1 MDAYDPKRIEAK
13 WQAWWDEHA
22 TFQTDGRAPRAEKF
36 YCLTMFPYPS
46 GMLHVGHGRN
56 YIMGDVVSRYKMMRG
71 CEVLSPM
78 GWDAFG
84 LPAENAAIKNQK
96 LPATWVRENIAYMKG
111 QFRRWGVGY
120 DWRREV
126 NTSAPDY
133 YKWTQWI
140 FLVLHERGLAYRKQ
154 APVNWCPSCQTG
166 LANEEVVDGRCE
178 RCGAEATLKDLPQ
191 WFFRI
196 TEYAQ
201 RLLEDLALL
210 EKWPETVRTMQAN
223 WIGRS
228 EGARVDFRLED
239 PGAPGLPI
247 FTTRPDTLWGVTFM
261 SLAPEHP
268 LIAKLVAGTKR
279 EKEVLA
285 FSERARRQGTVARS
299 DAAVEKEG
307 VWTGT
312 YCVNPVNG
320 EKVPLWVANYALMEY
335 GTGAVMAVPAHDQ
348 RDFEFAK
355 KYGLAI
361 RVVIQPSEPAAE
373 AAGQS
378 PGAGPTLRPEDLT
391 EAYVGPGTMVNSGAM
406 SGTPTPEG
414 IPEVIRYLERKEM
427 GAGTVNY
434 RIRDWLISRQRY
446 WGAPIPIVHCAKCG
460 EVPVPVEA
468 LPVQLPP
475 ETEVEFP
482 PRGESPLAK
491 VKTWVE
497 TRCPKCGGPA
507 QRETDTLAQWLCSC
521 WYFLRYTMN
530 DAERKATGNAKPFDR
545 AAVDYWMPVDQYI
558 GGVEHAVLHLL
569 YTRFICKVLHDAGH
583 VGFCE
588 PFAALFTQGM
598 ICKQS
603 PKTGKLEKMS
613 KSKGNVVSPDAVI
626 EAYGADTQRLYTLF
640 VGPPQK
646 DAEWQDDAVVGARR
660 FLERLWQLVSDVR
673 RNDWPSSF
681 LLTKGHN
688 PVESG
693 PGLLDT
699 LWHEGNRLI
708 KLVTEDIEVNW
719 QFNTAIAKIMQFSNS
734 LGILRGLFA
743 RMDQGRHEA
752 QQAGFDAEKP
762 DPETGFSYV
771 TAAIL
776 AGSQQQYVP
785 LTRGVPF
792 TFNAVRHKKA
802 DEQPGPTCLWDYP
815 EIRFAI
821 ETMVRLLHPFV
832 PHVTEELWEA
842 LGHEP
847 SVLAAGW
854 PEFDEAA
861 CAEDVLEIPI
871 QVNGKLRARIT
882 VPADA
887 SEEAVREAALGSE
900 RVKEVLGGATVRKV
914 IVVPGR
920 LVNIVAK

>member
-1 MDAYDPKRIEAK
+1 
-13 WQAWWDEHA
+13 
-22 TFQTDGRAPRAEKF
+22 
-36 YCLTMFPYPS
+36 
-46 GMLHVGHGRN
+46 MLHVGHGRN
-56 YIMGDVVSRYKMMRG
+56 YIIGDVVTRYKMMRG

-84 LPAENAAIKNQK
+84 LPAENAAIKNKK

-126 NTSAPDY
+126 TTSAPDY

-140 FLVLHERGLAYRKQ
+140 FLVLYERGLAYRKH

-178 RCGAEATLKDLPQ
+178 RCGAVATLKDLPQ

-210 EKWPETVRTMQAN
+210 DKWPETVRTMQAN

-228 EGARVDFRLED
+228 EGARVEFRLED

-268 LIAKLVAGTKR
+268 LIAKLVKGTPR

-307 VWTGT
+307 VWTGA

-320 EKVPLWVANYALMEY
+320 ERVPLWVANYALMEY

-355 KYGLAI
+355 KYGLPI
-361 RVVIQPSEPAAE
+361 RVVIQPSEPAAGLSGVAQRAKSE
-373 AAGQS
+373 AAGHS
-378 PGAGPTLRPEDLT
+378 PGTGTTLRAEDLT
-391 EAYVGPGTMVNSGAM
+391 EAYVEAGVMADSGDL
-406 SGTPTPEG
+406 SGTPTPDG
-414 IPEVIRYLERKEM
+414 IPEVIRYLEKKGM

-446 WGAPIPIVHCAKCG
+446 WGAPIPIIYCAKCG
-460 EVPVPVEA
+460 EVPAPVGA
-468 LPVQLPP
+468 LPVELPD

-491 VKTWVE
+491 VKEWVE
-497 TRCPKCGGPA
+497 TQCPKCGGA
-507 QRETDTLAQWLCSC
+507 ARRETDTLAQWLCSC
-521 WYFLRYTMN
+521 WYFLRYTMT
-530 DAERKATGNAKPFDR
+530 DAERQATGNAKPFDR

-569 YTRFICKVLHDAGH
+569 YTRFICKVLYDAGH
-583 VGFCE
+583 VGFRE

-603 PKTGKLEKMS
+603 PRTGKLEKMS

-626 EAYGADTQRLYTLF
+626 NEYGADTQRLYTLF

-646 DAEWQDDAVVGARR
+646 DAEWQDDAVVGAKR
-660 FLERLWQLVSDVR
+660 FLDRVWRQAGEYPAAIAGAEPYAGDGRD
-673 RNDWPSSF
+673 
-681 LLTKGHN
+681 LTPEARAVWRKTHQ
-688 PVESG
+688 
-693 PGLLDT
+693 T
-699 LWHEGNRLI
+699 IR
-708 KLVTEDIEVNW
+708 KVTEDIEHSW
-719 QFNTAIAKIMQFSNS
+719 QFNTAIAAVMELS
-734 LGILRGLFA
+734 
-743 RMDQGRHEA
+743 
-752 QQAGFDAEKP
+752 
-762 DPETGFSYV
+762 
-771 TAAIL
+771 
-776 AGSQQQYVP
+776 
-785 LTRGVPF
+785 
-792 TFNAVRHKKA
+792 NAVAAAGEALERA
-802 DEQPGPTCLWDYP
+802 PAVARLALE
-815 EIRFAI
+815 A
-821 ETMVRLLHPFV
+821 MVRLLHPLV
-832 PHVTEELWEA
+832 PHVTEELWQA

-847 SVLAAGW
+847 SILAAGW
-854 PEFDEAA
+854 PEYNESA

-882 VPADA
+882 VPAGA

-900 RVKEVLGGATVRKV
+900 RVKEVLGGATIRKV
-914 IVVPGR
+914 IVVSGR

>member
-1 MDAYDPKRIEAK
+1 MDAYDPKTIEAK
-13 WQAWWDEHA
+13 WQAWWEAHG
-22 TFQTDGRAPRAEKF
+22 TFRAEGRRPRDKKF

-46 GMLHVGHGRN
+46 GTLHVGHGRN
-56 YIMGDVVSRYKMMRG
+56 YIIGDVVTRYKMMRG
-71 CEVLSPM
+71 AEVLSPM

-96 LPATWVRENIAYMKG
+96 LPATWVRENVARMKD

-126 NTSAPDY
+126 NTSSPDY

-140 FLVLHERGLAYRKQ
+140 FLVLHERGLAYRKH
-154 APVNWCPSCQTG
+154 APVNWCPSCRTG

-196 TEYAQ
+196 TEYAE
-201 RLLEDLALL
+201 RLLEDLSLL

-228 EGARVDFRLED
+228 EGARVEFRLED
-239 PGAPGLPI
+239 GTPLPI

-268 LIAKLVAGTKR
+268 LIAKLVAGSER
-279 EKEVLA
+279 EREVLA
-285 FSERARRQGTVARS
+285 FCERVRRQPAAARS

-307 VWTGT
+307 VPTGA
-312 YCVNPVNG
+312 CCINPVSG
-320 EKVPLWVANYALMEY
+320 ERVPLWVANYALMEY

-355 KYGLAI
+355 KYGLPI
-361 RVVIQPSEPAAE
+361 RVVIQPQGKS
-373 AAGQS
+373 
-378 PGAGPTLRPEDLT
+378 LRADEIQ
-391 EAYVGPGTMVNSGAM
+391 EAYVEAGVMADSGDL
-406 SGTPTPEG
+406 SGTPTPSG
-414 IPEVIRYLERKEM
+414 IPEVMAHLEKQGW
-427 GAGTVNY
+427 GARTVHY

-460 EVPVPVEA
+460 EVPVPVEK
-468 LPVQLPP
+468 LPVELPP
-475 ETEVEFP
+475 ETAVEFP

-491 VKTWVE
+491 VSAWVN
-497 TRCPKCGGPA
+497 TKCPACGGA
-507 QRETDTLAQWLCSC
+507 ANRETDTLAQWLCSC
-521 WYFLRYTMN
+521 WYFLRYTMT
-530 DAERKATGNAKPFDR
+530 DEERRASGNAKPFDR

-569 YTRFICKVLHDAGH
+569 YTRFICKVLCDAGH
-583 VGFCE
+583 VGFRE
-588 PFAALFTQGM
+588 PFQALFTQGM

-603 PKTGKLEKMS
+603 PRTGKLEKMS

-660 FLERLWQLVSDVR
+660 FLDRVWRLADEHGATVAGAE
-673 RNDWPSSF
+673 PYA
-681 LLTKGHN
+681 
-688 PVESG
+688 
-693 PGLLDT
+693 
-699 LWHEGNRLI
+699 GNGADLAPEAKAVWRKTHQTI
-708 KLVTEDIEVNW
+708 RKVTDDIEHSW
-719 QFNTAIAKIMQFSNS
+719 QFNTAIAAVMELVNAMGAAGEAIAEAPAV
-734 LGILRGLFA
+734 A
-743 RMDQGRHEA
+743 RLALEA
-752 QQAGFDAEKP
+752 
-762 DPETGFSYV
+762 
-771 TAAIL
+771 
-776 AGSQQQYVP
+776 
-785 LTRGVPF
+785 
-792 TFNAVRHKKA
+792 
-802 DEQPGPTCLWDYP
+802 
-815 EIRFAI
+815 
-821 ETMVRLLHPFV
+821 MVRLLHPFV
-832 PHVTEELWEA
+832 PHLTEELWQA
-842 LGHEP
+842 FGHEP
-847 SVLAAGW
+847 SILAAGW
-854 PEFDEAA
+854 PLFDESA

-887 SEEAVREAALGSE
+887 SEEAVRTAALGSE
-900 RVKEVLGGATVRKV
+900 RVKEVLAGAQVRKV
-914 IVVPGR
+914 IVIPGR

>member
-22 TFQTDGRAPRAEKF
+22 TFQTDGQAPRARKF

-56 YIMGDVVSRYKMMRG
+56 YIIGDVVTRYKMMRG

-84 LPAENAAIKNQK
+84 LPAENAAIKNKK

-140 FLVLHERGLAYRKQ
+140 FLVLYERGLAYRKQ

-166 LANEEVVDGRCE
+166 LANEEVVDGQCE
-178 RCGAEATLKDLPQ
+178 RCGTEATLKDLPQ

-196 TEYAQ
+196 TQYAQ

-223 WIGRS
+223 WIGQS

-268 LIAKLVAGTKR
+268 LVVKLVAGTKR

-285 FSERARRQGTVARS
+285 FCERVRRQPAATRS

-307 VWTGT
+307 VWTGA

-320 EKVPLWVANYALMEY
+320 ERVPLWVANYALMEY

-355 KYGLAI
+355 KYGLAVK
-361 RVVIQPSEPAAE
+361 VVIQPAEPAADLSAIARRTAAE

-406 SGTPTPEG
+406 SGTASPDG
-414 IPEVIRYLERKEM
+414 IPDVIAYLDKHKM
-427 GAGTVNY
+427 GARNVHY

-446 WGAPIPIVHCAKCG
+446 WGAPIPIVYCAKCG
-460 EVPVPVEA
+460 EVPVPVEE
-468 LPVQLPP
+468 LPVELPE

-491 VKTWVE
+491 VKEWVE
-497 TRCPKCGGPA
+497 TQCPNCGGA
-507 QRETDTLAQWLCSC
+507 ARRETDTLAQWLCSC
-521 WYFLRYTMN
+521 WYFLRYTMT
-530 DAERKATGNAKPFDR
+530 AEERRASGNAKPFDR
-545 AAVDYWMPVDQYI
+545 AKVDYWMPVDQYI

-569 YTRFICKVLHDAGH
+569 YTRFICKVLYDAGH
-583 VGFCE
+583 VGFRE

-646 DAEWQDDAVVGARR
+646 DAEWQDDAVVGAKR
-660 FLERLWQLVSDVR
+660 FLDRVWRQVMLCLDKIRDFPAYAGSGSNLRPAEKRLWRKTHQTIR
-673 RNDWPSSF
+673 
-681 LLTKGHN
+681 K
-688 PVESG
+688 
-693 PGLLDT
+693 
-699 LWHEGNRLI
+699 
-708 KLVTEDIEVNW
+708 VTDDIEHSW
-719 QFNTAIAKIMQFSNS
+719 QFNTAIAAVMELSNTIAAEYDIS
-734 LGILRGLFA
+734 EEGV
-743 RMDQGRHEA
+743 
-752 QQAGFDAEKP
+752 AEKSEP
-762 DPETGFSYV
+762 LPGKMDVFGREEFEV
-771 TAAIL
+771 LRL
-776 AGSQQQYVP
+776 A
-785 LTRGVPF
+785 LE
-792 TFNAVRHKKA
+792 A
-802 DEQPGPTCLWDYP
+802 
-815 EIRFAI
+815 
-821 ETMVRLLHPFV
+821 MVRLLHPFV
-832 PHVTEELWEA
+832 PPVTEELWQA

-861 CAEDVLEIPI
+861 CAEETLEIPI

-882 VPADA
+882 VPAGA
-887 SEEAVREAALGSE
+887 SEERIREAALGSD

-914 IVVPGR
+914 IVIPGR

>member
-22 TFQTDGRAPRAEKF
+22 TFQTDGPSRASGSNDRAPRDRKF

-56 YIMGDVVSRYKMMRG
+56 YIIGDVVSRYKMMRG
-71 CEVLSPM
+71 FEVLSPM

-84 LPAENAAIKNQK
+84 LPAENAAIKAK
-96 LPATWVRENIAYMKG
+96 VLPKTWVDQNIGYMKQ

-140 FLVLHERGLAYRKQ
+140 FLVLYERGLAYRKH

-196 TEYAQ
+196 TQYAQ

-239 PGAPGLPI
+239 GTPLPI

-285 FSERARRQGTVARS
+285 FSERARRQGTAARS

-307 VWTGT
+307 VWTGA

-320 EKVPLWVANYALMEY
+320 ERVPLWVANYALMEY

-355 KYGLAI
+355 KYNLPI

-373 AAGQS
+373 AAGH
-378 PGAGPTLRPEDLT
+378 PPCTGTHLRAEEMT
-391 EAYVGPGTMVNSGAM
+391 EAYVEAGVMADSGDL

-414 IPEVIRYLERKEM
+414 IPEVIRYLERKGM

-446 WGAPIPIVHCAKCG
+446 WGAPIPIVYCAKCG

-468 LPVQLPP
+468 LPVELPD

-491 VKTWVE
+491 VKKWVE
-497 TRCPKCGGPA
+497 TQCQKCGGPA

-521 WYFLRYTMN
+521 WYFLRYTMT
-530 DAERKATGNAKPFDR
+530 DAERKASGNAKPFDR
-545 AAVDYWMPVDQYI
+545 AKVDYWMPVDQYI

-569 YTRFICKVLHDAGH
+569 YTRFICKVLYDAGH
-583 VGFCE
+583 VGFRE

-626 EAYGADTQRLYTLF
+626 NEYGADTQRLYTLF

-646 DAEWQDDAVVGARR
+646 DAEWQDDAVVGSRR
-660 FLERLWQLVSDVR
+660 FLERVWRHAGEYQAAVAGAEPYAGDGRDLA
-673 RNDWPSSF
+673 
-681 LLTKGHN
+681 
-688 PVESG
+688 
-693 PGLLDT
+693 PGAKAVWRKT
-699 LWHEGNRLI
+699 HQTIR
-708 KLVTEDIEVNW
+708 KVTEDIEQSW
-719 QFNTAIAKIMQFSNS
+719 QFNTAIAAVMELS
-734 LGILRGLFA
+734 
-743 RMDQGRHEA
+743 
-752 QQAGFDAEKP
+752 
-762 DPETGFSYV
+762 
-771 TAAIL
+771 
-776 AGSQQQYVP
+776 
-785 LTRGVPF
+785 
-792 TFNAVRHKKA
+792 NAVAAAGEALGRA
-802 DEQPGPTCLWDYP
+802 PAVARLALE
-815 EIRFAI
+815 A
-821 ETMVRLLHPFV
+821 MVRLLHPLV
-832 PHVTEELWEA
+832 PHVTEELWQA

-887 SEEAVREAALGSE
+887 SEEAVREAALACD
-900 RVKEVLGGATVRKV
+900 RVREVLGGAAVRKV